1 MAVRTESLLDKLYN
15 LRGKDS
21 SILREMDEQKNAAE
35 ETKEKT
41 TEQKAI
47 LQKEIEDLKLQREE
61 LEDQG
66 EKFKNMLKGIN
77 RDDYDTVLTRLNLDF
92 DPEGLLKKLNEN
104 LPKTIDMVEK
114 NTKESEEELVKV
126 EDEMNR
132 AITTIEELGIRKDTA
147 LANQEKLNEYID
159 LALSG
164 TINITRDSITSLLAE
179 FHFTEEEQREAAKI
193 LMFPEDALFAYNDK
207 IKMKDRSGKSISQ
220 VIQEAKN
227 ISEEETPVFEKEIEK
242 TPIYEKVIEEEPVTK
257 EEDKTSTVIDTL
269 KSVGID
275 YLDFTSDEINK
286 IIDNFDKE
294 TIISNVNYIVDK
306 NIEKD
311 IFMNHVSMLYDKEL
325 KEKIDLLMN
334 VGKETI
340 DIYLNPSVLV
350 KYNKEELS
358 RTINQIGASGMD
370 PKNIPLMA
378 Y

>member
-77 RDDYDTVLTRLNLDF
+77 RDDYATVLTRLNLDF
-92 DPEGLLKKLNEN
+92 DPEGLLAKLNEN
-104 LPKTIDMVEK
+104 LPKTIDAVEK
-114 NTKESEEELVKV
+114 NTHESEEELVKV

-147 LANQEKLNEYID
+147 LANQEKLNEYIE

-207 IKMKDRSGKSISQ
+207 IKMKDKSGKSIRE
-220 VIQEAKN
+220 VIQEAKE
-227 ISEEETPVFEKEIEK
+227 ISEEESPVYEKEEVKEEK
-242 TPIYEKVIEEEPVTK
+242 
-257 EEDKTSTVIDTL
+257 EDKTSSVIDTL

-275 YLDFTSDEINK
+275 YLDFTSDEINEL
-286 IIDNFDKE
+286 IANFDKE
-294 TIISNVNYIVDK
+294 TIVDNVNYIVDK

-311 IFMNHVSMLYDKEL
+311 IFTNRVGLLYDKDL
-325 KEKIDLLMN
+325 KSKIDILMN
-334 VGKETI
+334 AGKEAI
-340 DIYLNPSVLV
+340 DIYLNPNVLT
-350 KYNKEELS
+350 KYSKEELS
-358 RTINQIGASGMD
+358 RVIDTIKASGMEA
-370 PKNIPLMA
+370 KSVPLMA

>member
-15 LRGKDS
+15 LRGEDS
-21 SILREMDEQKNAAE
+21 SILKEMDEQKNAAE

-61 LEDQG
+61 LEEQG
-66 EKFKNMLKGIN
+66 EKFKEMLMGIN
-77 RDDYDTVLTRLNLDF
+77 RNDYSTVLTRLNLDF
-92 DPEGLLKKLNEN
+92 DPEGLLRKLNEN
-104 LPKTIDMVEK
+104 LPKTIKNVEK

-147 LANQEKLNEYID
+147 LANQEKLNEYIE

-207 IKMKDRSGKSISQ
+207 LKMKDKSGKSISE

-227 ISEEETPVFEKEIEK
+227 MSEEEPAVVEVSSSKDIK
-242 TPIYEKVIEEEPVTK
+242 TDVV
-257 EEDKTSTVIDTL
+257 DTL

-275 YLDFTSDEINK
+275 YLDFTSDEINELVN
-286 IIDNFDKE
+286 NFDKD
-294 TIISNVNYIVDK
+294 IVINNVKLMEDK
-306 NIEKD
+306 KIDKD
-311 IFMNHVSMLYDKEL
+311 IFMSHVAMLYDK
-325 KEKIDLLMN
+325 DLGAKVQLLAK
-334 VGKETI
+334 VGKEAI
-340 DIYLNPSVLV
+340 DIYLNGVV
-350 KYNKEELS
+350 K
-358 RTINQIGASGMD
+358 TIEASGMN
-370 PKNIPLMA
+370 PRNVPLMA

>member
-147 LANQEKLNEYID
+147 LANQEKLNEYIE

-207 IKMKDRSGKSISQ
+207 IKMKDKSGKSISE

-227 ISEEETPVFEKEIEK
+227 ISEEESPV
-242 TPIYEKVIEEEPVTK
+242 YEKVVEEPVVK
-257 EEDKTSTVIDTL
+257 EDKTSNVIETL
-269 KSVGID
+269 KNVGID
-275 YLDFTSDEINK
+275 YLDFTSDEINELM
-286 IIDNFDKE
+286 DNFDKE
-294 TIISNVNYIVDK
+294 TIINNVNYIVDK

-311 IFMNHVSMLYDKEL
+311 IFMNHVSMLYDKDLEA
-325 KEKIDLLMN
+325 KIDLLLN

-340 DIYLNPSVLV
+340 DIYLNPNVLV

-358 RTINQIGASGMD
+358 RVINQIGASGMD

>member
-77 RDDYDTVLTRLNLDF
+77 RDDYATVLTRLNLDF
-92 DPEGLLKKLNEN
+92 DPEGLLAKLNEN
-104 LPKTIDMVEK
+104 LPKTIDAVEK
-114 NTKESEEELVKV
+114 NTHESEEELVKV

-147 LANQEKLNEYID
+147 LANQEKLNEYIE

-207 IKMKDRSGKSISQ
+207 IKMKDKSGKSIRE
-220 VIQEAKN
+220 VIQEAKE
-227 ISEEETPVFEKEIEK
+227 ISEEESSVYEKEEVKEEK
-242 TPIYEKVIEEEPVTK
+242 
-257 EEDKTSTVIDTL
+257 EDKTSSVIDTL

-275 YLDFTSDEINK
+275 YLDFTSDEINEL
-286 IIDNFDKE
+286 IANFDKE
-294 TIISNVNYIVDK
+294 TIVDNVNYIVDK

-311 IFMNHVSMLYDKEL
+311 IFTNRVGLLYDKDL
-325 KEKIDLLMN
+325 KSKIDILMN
-334 VGKETI
+334 AGKEAI
-340 DIYLNPSVLV
+340 DIYLNPNVLT
-350 KYNKEELS
+350 KYSKEELS
-358 RTINQIGASGMD
+358 RVIDTIKASGMEA
-370 PKNIPLMA
+370 KSVPLMA

>member
-15 LRGKDS
+15 LRGEDS
-21 SILREMDEQKNAAE
+21 SILREMDEQKNAAQ

-77 RDDYDTVLTRLNLDF
+77 RDDYETVLTRLNLDF

-114 NTKESEEELVKV
+114 NTRESEEELVKV

-207 IKMKDRSGKSISQ
+207 IKMKDKSGKSISE

-227 ISEEETPVFEKEIEK
+227 MSEEEPSTFI
-242 TPIYEKVIEEEPVTK
+242 K
-257 EEDKTSTVIDTL
+257 EELKDDKTSTVIDTL

-275 YLDFTSDEINK
+275 YLDFTSDEINDL
-286 IIDNFDKE
+286 IENFDKE
-294 TIISNVNYIVDK
+294 TIINNVNYIVDN

-311 IFMNHVSMLYDKEL
+311 IFINHIAMLYDKEL
-325 KEKIDLLMN
+325 KDKIEILLET
-334 VGKETI
+334 GKKSL
-340 DIYLNPSVLV
+340 DIYLNPNVLI
-350 KYNKEELS
+350 KYNKEELKDA
-358 RTINQIGASGMD
+358 INKIGTSGMD

>member
-21 SILREMDEQKNAAE
+21 SILKEMDEQKTAAE

-77 RDDYDTVLTRLNLDF
+77 RDDYDTVLKRLNLDF
-92 DPEGLLKKLNEN
+92 DPEGLLDKLNEN

-207 IKMKDRSGKSISQ
+207 IKMKDKSGKSISE

-227 ISEEETPVFEKEIEK
+227 ISEEEGPVYEKEEVK
-242 TPIYEKVIEEEPVTK
+242 
-257 EEDKTSTVIDTL
+257 EDKTSTVVDTL
-269 KSVGID
+269 KGVGID
-275 YLDFTSDEINK
+275 YLDFTSDEINELM
-286 IIDNFDKE
+286 DNFDKE
-294 TIISNVNYIVDK
+294 TIINNVNYIVDK
-306 NIEKD
+306 NIDKD

-325 KEKIDLLMN
+325 EDKINLLMN
-334 VGKETI
+334 AGKEAV
-340 DIYLNPSVLV
+340 DIYLNPNVLV
-350 KYNKEELS
+350 KYNKEELN
-358 RTINQIGASGMD
+358 RVIDRINASGMD
-370 PKNIPLMA
+370 AKSIPLMA

>member
-21 SILREMDEQKNAAE
+21 SILKEMDEQKTAAE

-77 RDDYDTVLTRLNLDF
+77 RDDYDTVLKRLNLDF
-92 DPEGLLKKLNEN
+92 DPEGLLDKLNEN

-114 NTKESEEELVKV
+114 NTRENEEELVKV

-147 LANQEKLNEYID
+147 LANQEKLNEYIE

-207 IKMKDRSGKSISQ
+207 IKMKDKAGKSISE

-227 ISEEETPVFEKEIEK
+227 ISEEESPVH
-242 TPIYEKVIEEEPVTK
+242 EKVVEEEPEEPVVK
-257 EEDKTSTVIDTL
+257 EDKTTVVIETL

-286 IIDNFDKE
+286 LMDNFDKE

-311 IFMNHVSMLYDKEL
+311 IFMNHVEMLYDKEL
-325 KEKIDLLMN
+325 KDKIDLLVN

-358 RTINQIGASGMD
+358 NVIKQFKASGMD
-370 PKNIPLMA
+370 AKNIPLMA

>member
-207 IKMKDRSGKSISQ
+207 IKMKDKSGKSISQ

>member
-77 RDDYDTVLTRLNLDF
+77 RDDYATVLTRLNLDF
-92 DPEGLLKKLNEN
+92 DPEGLLAKLNEN
-104 LPKTIDMVEK
+104 LPKTIDAVEK
-114 NTKESEEELVKV
+114 NTHESEEELVKV

-147 LANQEKLNEYID
+147 LANQEKLNEYIE

-207 IKMKDRSGKSISQ
+207 IKMKDKSGKSIRE
-220 VIQEAKN
+220 VIQEAKE
-227 ISEEETPVFEKEIEK
+227 ISEEESPVYEKEEVKEEK
-242 TPIYEKVIEEEPVTK
+242 
-257 EEDKTSTVIDTL
+257 EDKTSSVIDTL

-275 YLDFTSDEINK
+275 YLDFTSDEINEL
-286 IIDNFDKE
+286 IANFDKE
-294 TIISNVNYIVDK
+294 TIVDNVNYIVDK

-311 IFMNHVSMLYDKEL
+311 IFTNRVGLLYDKDL
-325 KEKIDLLMN
+325 KSKIDILMN
-334 VGKETI
+334 AGKEAI
-340 DIYLNPSVLV
+340 DIYLNSNVLT
-350 KYNKEELS
+350 KYSKEELS
-358 RTINQIGASGMD
+358 RVIDTIKASGMEA
-370 PKNIPLMA
+370 KSVPLMA

>member
-21 SILREMDEQKNAAE
+21 SILREMDEQKDAAE
-35 ETKEKT
+35 KTKEKT

-77 RDDYDTVLTRLNLDF
+77 RDDYDTALTRLNLDF

-147 LANQEKLNEYID
+147 LANQEKLNEYIE

-227 ISEEETPVFEKEIEK
+227 ISEEETPVFEKKVEK
-242 TPIYEKVIEEEPVTK
+242 TPVYEKVVEEEPVVK
-257 EEDKTSTVIDTL
+257 EDQTSTVIDTL

-286 IIDNFDKE
+286 LIDNFDKE

-311 IFMNHVSMLYDKEL
+311 IFMNHVSMLYDKDL
-325 KEKIDLLMN
+325 KSKIDLLMN
-334 VGKETI
+334 VGKEAI

>member
-21 SILREMDEQKNAAE
+21 SILREMDEQKSAAE

-77 RDDYDTVLTRLNLDF
+77 REDYNTVLTRLNLDF
-92 DPEGLLKKLNEN
+92 DPEGLLDKLNEN

-114 NTKESEEELVKV
+114 NTRESEEELVKV

-147 LANQEKLNEYID
+147 LANQEKLNEYIE

-207 IKMKDRSGKSISQ
+207 IKMKDKAGKSISE

-227 ISEEETPVFEKEIEK
+227 ISEEESPVH
-242 TPIYEKVIEEEPVTK
+242 EKVVEEEPVVK
-257 EEDKTSTVIDTL
+257 EDKTTDVIETL

-275 YLDFTSDEINK
+275 YLDFTSDEINEL
-286 IIDNFDKE
+286 IANFDEE
-294 TIISNVNYIVDK
+294 TIVNNVNYITDK

-311 IFMNHVSMLYDKEL
+311 IFMNHVEMLYDKEL
-325 KEKIDLLMN
+325 EDKIELLLN
-334 VGKETI
+334 AGKETI

-358 RTINQIGASGMD
+358 NVIEQIKASGMD
-370 PKNIPLMA
+370 AKNIPLMA

>member
-21 SILREMDEQKNAAE
+21 SILREMDEQKDAAE
-35 ETKEKT
+35 KTKEKT

-147 LANQEKLNEYID
+147 LANQEKLNEYIE

-227 ISEEETPVFEKEIEK
+227 ISEEETPVFEKKVEK
-242 TPIYEKVIEEEPVTK
+242 TPVYEKVVEEEPVVK
-257 EEDKTSTVIDTL
+257 EDQTSTVIDTL

-286 IIDNFDKE
+286 LIDNFDKE

-311 IFMNHVSMLYDKEL
+311 IFMNHVSMLYDKDL
-325 KEKIDLLMN
+325 KSKIDLLMN
-334 VGKETI
+334 VGKEAI